1 MTNPKLYM
9 SVSRKP
15 VSVIWKAW
23 NTLCPFQTA
32 KLNFKSVR
40 ALTEW
45 LQTHSPRLTDTIA
58 IYDSSDNLV
67 KHYGINRNAVNK
79 ALSKGFSGEVPAV
92 IDGWNGSLSI
102 L

>member
-9 SVSRKP
+9 NVTRKP
-15 VSVIWKAW
+15 VSVIWEAW

-32 KLNFKSVR
+32 KLDFKSVR

-45 LQTHSPRLTDTIA
+45 LQTHSPRMTDTIA
-58 IYDSSDNLV
+58 IYDYSNNHI
-67 KHYGINRNAVNK
+67 KHYGINRHAVNK
-79 ALSKGFSGEVPAV
+79 ALSKGFRGMVPVV

-102 L
+102 Q